1 MTSFWGKVTK
11 EYCLTFKRCGWS
23 VVLARY
29 GITFSTTHNL
39 TSFGETEQFSVVHRK
54 YLSCHCMKDLLK
66 DLMKLKDLIKPK
78 LVVELHTF

>member
-29 GITFSTTHNL
+29 GITFSSTHNL

-54 YLSCHCMKDLLK
+54 YLSCQCMKDLLK
-66 DLMKLKDLIKPK
+66 DLMKLMDLIKPK